1 MENDIINHPAHYTNR
16 QHECID
22 EMVAMFGKEAVI
34 AFCKCNAWKY
44 RYRAGS
50 KGDENDAKA
59 DMLKSAWYVQ
69 KTMDLENELYY
80 GNLFGTTAVPCSYT
94 AYKTPQACK
103 DYYEWASDRKDFE
116 DSGGGAR

>member
-34 AFCKCNAWKY
+34 SFCKCNAWKY

-50 KGDENDAKA
+50 KGDDGDADADAK
-59 DMLKSAWYVQ
+59 KSDWYIRKAIELQ
-69 KTMDLENELYY
+69 NDLYY
-80 GNLFGTTAVPCSYT
+80 GNPYGAVAVPCSCT
-94 AYKTPQACK
+94 SEET
-103 DYYEWASDRKDFE
+103 S
-116 DSGGGAR
+116 